1 MGNCTW
7 FGAVSRD
14 GLPRQK
20 ERERER
26 ENECV
31 CVCVCV
37 AVLPG
42 GELDGGR
49 KLQCRC
55 PHSVHLSALRHSKH
69 KYN

>member
-20 ERERER
+20 ERERETER
-26 ENECV
+26 MSVCV

-49 KLQCRC
+49 K
-55 PHSVHLSALRHSKH
+55 ATM
-69 KYN
+69 